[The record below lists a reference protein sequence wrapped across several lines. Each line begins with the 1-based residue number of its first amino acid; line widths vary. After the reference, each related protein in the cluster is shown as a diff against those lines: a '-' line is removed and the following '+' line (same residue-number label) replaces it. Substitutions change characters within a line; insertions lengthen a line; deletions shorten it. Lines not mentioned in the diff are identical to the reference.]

1 MYIPEIPDFGSP
13 EYEDLISRLL
23 EGMCIF
29 MGAGISKL
37 AGYKLWNEL
46 ADEILRKF
54 SNHKSKIQKPEYLT
68 YSIIKDLEKA
78 AKTTPRKVMDYFY
91 SLDRNFF
98 QYILKEI
105 FIEDERKEKNEVFEV
120 LSPIVQVKNNIF
132 VQTNIDKAFQK
143 YFDIPDT
150 EIGMNPY
157 LPNKPKKLNYLHGRI
172 DEKETWVFTTQQYD
186 YNYLGEKSKTFAFLV
201 NLFLNNSVLF
211 IGYSLRDFEIKQA
224 ISKARLKG
232 QRRTHYFLVPYSLQT
247 ATELAIEETIF
258 RENYGIHFI
267 RYNIENKGHVGL
279 INVLKA
285 LGSVVSYKRLRV

>member
-1 MYIPEIPDFGSP
+1 MHFKKLLYYKSHQLWQKLEVGSV
-13 EYEDLISRLL
+13 
-23 EGMCIF
+23 
-29 MGAGISKL
+29 
-37 AGYKLWNEL
+37 
-46 ADEILRKF
+46 
-54 SNHKSKIQKPEYLT
+54 T
-68 YSIIKDLEKA
+68 
-78 AKTTPRKVMDYFY
+78 V
-91 SLDRNFF
+91 DRNFF

-172 DEKETWVFTTQQYD
+172 DKKETWVFTTQQYD
-186 YNYLGEKSKTFAFLV
+186 HNYLDEKSKTFVFLV

-258 RENYGIHFI
+258 RGNYGIHFI